1 MGSRNTTIGA
11 AGGLARALA
20 SIERRQAGGALP
32 ETGRLPSGHPA
43 LDSALGGGYPRGRIA
58 EIFGSDASGKTALAL
73 LACAST
79 QRAGGTAAFLDVE
92 HALDER
98 FARRLGADLRT
109 LLLSRPRDGD
119 EALSIAETLVRSNAV
134 DLIVVDSAAALA
146 PRREMARRLSESDD
160 RAGAAMIAAGLRDLC
175 GLLRRSRA
183 CLLFLNQTRSRPG
196 PGTELSGEGTP
207 GGRSIRLYA
216 AARLE
221 IERVRAD
228 APPGNDPPVLSLRV
242 RIVKH
247 RASAKTRIA
256 RLDIPLGKA

>member
-1 MGSRNTTIGA
+1 MAYMNPDANLQESGYHGNQARIAIGS
-11 AGGLARALA
+11 GGLWGVGLGE
-20 SIERRQAGGALP
+20 STTKMKYLP
-32 ETGRLPSGHPA
+32 EPIG
-43 LDSALGGGYPRGRIA
+43 DSVFAVIA
-58 EIFGSDASGKTALAL
+58 EELGFIGSATVAL
-73 LACAST
+73 LF
-79 QRAGGTAAFLDVE
+79 GTLS
-92 HALDER
+92 
-98 FARRLGADLRT
+98 LRT

-242 RIVKH
+242 RIVKN